1 VKTAST
7 VKPALPE
14 CICNTSPFQYLHQLG
29 RLDLL
34 PALTN
39 GVIVPSAVAAELDA
53 GRVLGYDVPDLRNLG
68 WVTLRDPQSAP
79 ALPLAADLGPGE
91 SAVLALALES
101 TSPLVILDDALGRRA
116 AELLGIPM
124 TGTLGL
130 LLDARKAGLVHAIVP
145 LLDQL
150 DALGFR
156 LSAVTRSAVLKLA
169 GEDGG

>member
-1 VKTAST
+1 
-7 VKPALPE
+7 
-14 CICNTSPFQYLHQLG
+14 
-29 RLDLL
+29 
-34 PALTN
+34 
-39 GVIVPSAVAAELDA
+39 
-53 GRVLGYDVPDLRNLG
+53 
-68 WVTLRDPQSAP
+68 
-79 ALPLAADLGPGE
+79 
-91 SAVLALALES
+91 
-101 TSPLVILDDALGRRA
+101 VILDDALGRRA

-130 LLDARKAGLVHAIVP
+130 LLDARKAGLVHAIAP